1 VLACQHGGH
10 CGFVGPAAGQ
20 DDGYWAEN
28 EIVDFTSSREHR
40 SASAR
45 APAPFLPPRA

>member
-1 VLACQHGGH
+1 
-10 CGFVGPAAGQ
+10 
-20 DDGYWAEN
+20 
-28 EIVDFTSSREHR
+28 VDFTSSREHR